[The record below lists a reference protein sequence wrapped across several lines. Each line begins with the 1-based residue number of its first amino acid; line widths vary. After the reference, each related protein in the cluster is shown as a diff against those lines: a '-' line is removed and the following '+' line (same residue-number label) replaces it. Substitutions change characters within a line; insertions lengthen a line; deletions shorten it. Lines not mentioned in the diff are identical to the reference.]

1 MHEARRDPRP
11 RWLTA
16 AVVCAA
22 AVAAVDATGAPAARQ
37 GEGPGPWCGG
47 ALWRQMA
54 FSDSDRGKV
63 DVQPIR
69 TTIASIAALDAPH
82 RINLARSTDYQR
94 HTWRVHAV
102 IDRYRIASN
111 GEIVLVVFSIDSG
124 KYMNAYLPNP
134 NCLSPKTRLRTAILD
149 ARKALT
155 RRCPVVRP
163 AWHLLGISTEI
174 TGVGFWN
181 PTRTTRGALPNGAEL
196 RPVIDLTID
205 SGCGVA

>member
-1 MHEARRDPRP
+1 MHRARRDAPL
-11 RWLTA
+11 RWLTVV
-16 AVVCAA
+16 AVCATAA
-22 AVAAVDATGAPAARQ
+22 AVLDAGAAPGARR

-54 FSDSDRGKV
+54 FSDPDRAKV
-63 DVQPIR
+63 DVDPMK
-69 TTIASIAALDAPH
+69 TTIAAIAALDAPKKTT
-82 RINLARSTDYQR
+82 LARTTAYQL
-94 HTWRVHAV
+94 HAWRVHAV

-111 GEIVLVVFSIDSG
+111 GEIVLVLFSIDSG

-134 NCLSPKTRLRTAILD
+134 SCLSANTRLRTAILD

-155 RRCPVVRP
+155 RRCPAVRS
-163 AWHLLGISTEI
+163 AWQLLGISTQI

-181 PTRTTRGALPNGAEL
+181 PTRTTRGALANGAEL

-205 SGCGVA
+205 SGCGMP